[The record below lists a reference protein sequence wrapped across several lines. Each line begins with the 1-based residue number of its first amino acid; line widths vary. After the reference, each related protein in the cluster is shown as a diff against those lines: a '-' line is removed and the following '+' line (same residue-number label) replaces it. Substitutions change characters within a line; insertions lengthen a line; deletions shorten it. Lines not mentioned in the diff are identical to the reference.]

1 MKDRYHL
8 KRIIPTLILTTMVG
22 SLLSGCGT
30 RGPAQ
35 AASLPP
41 LPVSIETVALSPV
54 ASQNTYLGQVTPYIQ
69 TNVSP
74 AISGVLS
81 SVDVRAGQVIQQGQ
95 VIATINTSQLQ
106 AQLAQAQASEGVSE
120 AELTSSMESNQN
132 SLKQAQASIQTAQA
146 NLAQEQTNVNNTI
159 TSNQQA
165 VNTESQQYQDALA
178 QFDSSVAAEEKAVA
192 VAEQQLKN
200 AQSSQQNTIAQAQS
214 QLDTAKA
221 NLAAATSQQTT
232 SIATDEANVS
242 AAQQTLA
249 TAQDALTQAQEDS
262 QFPTSNAILQAQS
275 TYDQAKTALQNAENQ
290 LSLEQS
296 SGAVAEAKASY
307 AAAESNLKS
316 AQDGQPIAVAQAQ
329 LAAAQQALQSAQNS
343 KSLTVAQAQ
352 LAQAKAALTSAQS
365 SAQTSIAT
373 SKSQLQQA
381 QVAYQTEQ
389 TNTQLPVSQAQVQ
402 SAQAG
407 VQVIS
412 AQIQNGQILSPIS
425 GYVQSVNDQV
435 GEGVGT
441 SADIVTI
448 ASMSP
453 EMVTVN
459 VPEFDINKMQ
469 DGTKMV
475 VTVPSLNEVLHGHV
489 IAIHPEL
496 STSTMAYPVDIE
508 VSGSNAP
515 LLPGLEVQAV
525 ASSSNAHLGIMVPAD
540 AVLNLQSGANEVF
553 TVQNGVA
560 QSQIVQVGA
569 MTQNEYQITSGL
581 SLGQELVVQGQNL
594 LSPGN
599 QVTVVSING
608 KAVKGLPTQASTE
621 AKHYTKH
628 HPKKKGTS
636 S

>member
-1 MKDRYHL
+1 MNDRYHL
-8 KRIIPTLILTTMVG
+8 KRVIPALILTTMVTT
-22 SLLSGCGT
+22 LLAGCGT
-30 RGPAQ
+30 RGSIQ
-35 AASLPP
+35 ASALPP

-69 TNVSP
+69 TSVSP
-74 AISGVLS
+74 AIAGVLS
-81 SVDVRAGQVIQQGQ
+81 SVNVRAGQEIAQGQ
-95 VIATINTSQLQ
+95 VIATLNTSQLQ
-106 AQLAQAQASEGVSE
+106 AQLAQAQASANVSQ
-120 AELTSSMESNQN
+120 AELTSSMQSNQN
-132 SLKQAQASIQTAQA
+132 SLTQAQASIQTAQA
-146 NLAQEQTNVNNTI
+146 NLAAEQTSVQNAI
-159 TSNQQA
+159 AANQQT
-165 VNTESQQYQDALA
+165 VNTQSQQYEDAVA
-178 QFDSSVAAEEKAVA
+178 QFDSTVAAEEKAVS
-192 VAEQQLKN
+192 VAQAQLN
-200 AQSSQQNTIAQAQS
+200 SAQASQQNTITQAQS
-214 QLDTAKA
+214 QLASAQA
-221 NLAAATSQQTT
+221 NLAAAKSQQAA
-232 SIATDEANVS
+232 SLATDQANVS
-242 AAQQTLA
+242 AAQETLT
-249 TAQDALTQAQEDS
+249 TAQDTLTQAQEVNHYS
-262 QFPTSNAILQAQS
+262 TAPAILQAQS
-275 TYDQAKTALQNAENQ
+275 EYDQAETALQDAQNQ
-290 LSLEQS
+290 LQLEQS
-296 SGAVAEAKASY
+296 SGAVADATASY
-307 AAAESNLKS
+307 NAAVANVKA
-316 AQDGQPIAVAQAQ
+316 AQDGQAI
-329 LAAAQQALQSAQNS
+329 
-343 KSLTVAQAQ
+343 TVAQAQ
-352 LAQAKAALTSAQS
+352 LDEAQQALTSAKNSKSLAVAAAQLAQAKTALASAQS
-365 SAQTSIAT
+365 SAGSSITT
-373 SKSQLQQA
+373 SKSQLHQA

-407 VQVIS
+407 IQVIA
-412 AQIQNGQILSPIS
+412 AQIQNGQVISPIS
-425 GYVQSVNDQV
+425 GYVQSVNDQI
-435 GEGVGT
+435 GQGVGPT
-441 SADIVTI
+441 SNLVTI
-448 ASMSP
+448 ASISP

-469 DGTKMV
+469 DGTQMV

-599 QVTVVSING
+599 QVNVVSING
-608 KAVKGLPTQASTE
+608 NPVKGLPTQASTE